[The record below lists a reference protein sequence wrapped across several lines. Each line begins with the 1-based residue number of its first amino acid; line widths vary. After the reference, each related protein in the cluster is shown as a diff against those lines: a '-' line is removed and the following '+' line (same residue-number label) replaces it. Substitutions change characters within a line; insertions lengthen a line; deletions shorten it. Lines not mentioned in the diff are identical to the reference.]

1 MNKIMSILSKT
12 PTTRPRKVEV
22 FHDLKLQGDNKRE
35 KTAIKYRNRPDDYKK
50 VVSKRDNRVPD
61 RNSVK
66 LDKSIYLV
74 TILTGSRN
82 SRR

>member
-1 MNKIMSILSKT
+1 M
-12 PTTRPRKVEV
+12 EV
-22 FHDLKLQGDNKRE
+22 FHDRKLQGDNKLE